1 MTLRYASS
9 VVGYP
14 MRLLG
19 RNHFPEPAGGIQD
32 GWGGGG
38 GGRGLL
44 NTHQMHADTRQSK

>member
-38 GGRGLL
+38 GGGGEGVVKHSS
-44 NTHQMHADTRQSK
+44 NAC